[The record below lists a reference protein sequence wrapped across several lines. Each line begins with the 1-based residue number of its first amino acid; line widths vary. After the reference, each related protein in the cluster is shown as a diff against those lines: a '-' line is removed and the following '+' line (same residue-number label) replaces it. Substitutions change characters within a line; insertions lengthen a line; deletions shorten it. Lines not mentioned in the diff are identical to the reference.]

1 MLLKEAKEILKKNGY
16 LVEARMSLKD
26 KIANAKKFNSW
37 ENKDEKTKIK
47 LLRELL
53 DSGCD
58 AQDDNPWS
66 DQDIW
71 GDFYDIEK
79 LAKKFDIVT
88 DKLEKIWNEK
98 EFEDDFGDWVLYN
111 LEYMMCQILDGVAI
125 KDIVEYFTTKIDIY
139 RKLK

>member
-26 KIANAKKFNSW
+26 KIANAKKFNW
-37 ENKDEKTKIK
+37 EYKDEKTKIK

-58 AQDDNPWS
+58 AHDNNPWS

-79 LAKKFDIVT
+79 LAKKYDIVT
-88 DKLEKIWNEK
+88 NKLEKIWNKQEM
-98 EFEDDFGDWVLYN
+98 EYDFDDWN
-111 LEYMMCQILDGVAI
+111 LNYLEVIMNEILTDDTIQDSVNYL
-125 KDIVEYFTTKIDIY
+125 VTYF
-139 RKLK
+139 

>member
-16 LVEARMSLKD
+16 IVEARMSLKD

-53 DSGCD
+53 HSGCD
-58 AQDDNPWS
+58 AHDDNPWS

-71 GDFYDIEK
+71 GDFYDIDK
-79 LAKKFDIVT
+79 LAKKYDIIT
-88 DKLEKIWNEK
+88 NKLEKIWDKKQMND
-98 EFEDDFGDWVLYN
+98 DDFDFWVLSH
-111 LEYMMCQILDGVAI
+111 LEIIMKEILTNDTIQDSVDYLV
-125 KDIVEYFTTKIDIY
+125 KYF
-139 RKLK
+139 

>member
-16 LVEARMSLKD
+16 IVEARMSLKD

-47 LLRELL
+47 LLQELL

-58 AQDDNPWS
+58 AHDDNPWS

-71 GDFYDIEK
+71 GDFYDIDK
-79 LAKKFDIVT
+79 LAKKYDIIT
-88 DKLEKIWNEK
+88 NKLEKIWNKQEMGYD
-98 EFEDDFGDWVLYN
+98 FDDWKLSY
-111 LEYMMCQILDGVAI
+111 LEVIMNEILTDDTIQDSVNYL
-125 KDIVEYFTTKIDIY
+125 VTYF
-139 RKLK
+139 